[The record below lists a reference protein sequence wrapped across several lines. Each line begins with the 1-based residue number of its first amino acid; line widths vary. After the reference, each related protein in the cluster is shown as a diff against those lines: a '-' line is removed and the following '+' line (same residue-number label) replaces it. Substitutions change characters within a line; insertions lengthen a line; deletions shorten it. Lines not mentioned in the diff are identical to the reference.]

1 MNGSSCDDLPVEV
14 LGDFHHG
21 KNSFRIE
28 TRSKL
33 PNSAETFHVLSFSMC
48 YLPPSEDVTGPENPH
63 V

>member
-1 MNGSSCDDLPVEV
+1 MNGSSCADDLPVEL

-33 PNSAETFHVLSFSMC
+33 PKSGETFHELFADVL
-48 YLPPSEDVTGPENPH
+48 PAI
-63 V
+63 